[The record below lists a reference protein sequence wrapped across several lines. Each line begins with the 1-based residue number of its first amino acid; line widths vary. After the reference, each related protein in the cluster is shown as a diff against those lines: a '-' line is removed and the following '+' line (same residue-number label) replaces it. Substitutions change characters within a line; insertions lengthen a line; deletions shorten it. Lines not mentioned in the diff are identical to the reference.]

1 MKIRNILC
9 YMILILL
16 SLLLVA
22 CGGESSSGVQATASP
37 TAGRVNGF
45 GTALNHVHSMLA
57 LPNHVLVLATHY
69 GLFRSADDGATWQE
83 VAGGPHQLM
92 DGLMTYSL
100 QVSPLDSNR
109 LYVLTLP
116 SVIPHTGTL
125 GLYTS
130 ADQGRT
136 WTLSIPTASLTSSSI
151 FMVAPGNDTP
161 NEVYI
166 YLPDLG
172 PLGLRLSLDAGQHFS
187 STGMLPFGRILG
199 LLAIP
204 GAPGQL
210 LAYGNDGI
218 ARSTDGGNHWQVLKN
233 IQGGII
239 DVATAGPLRPI
250 YASGDAGIYV
260 SHDGGKTFQLVYTR
274 ASFGSLTASQLQPN
288 MLYGETGLSIYRSD
302 DGGHTWTLLPRIKGN
317 LAPLAADPNNAAG
330 VYLSLSYPTAVYHLV
345 SDEKSWQSLTPPA

>member
-1 MKIRNILC
+1 MLFRDAIMKIRNILC
-9 YMILILL
+9 YMTLILL

-22 CGGESSSGVQATASP
+22 CGGESSSDVQATASP
-37 TAGRVNGF
+37 TAVRVNGF
-45 GTALNHVHSMLA
+45 GTAANHVHSMLA

-69 GLFRSADDGATWQE
+69 GLFRSADDGTTWQE

-116 SVIPHTGTL
+116 SVTPHAGTP

-151 FMVAPGNDTP
+151 FMVEPGNDTP

-172 PLGLRLSLDAGQHFS
+172 PLGLQLSLDAGQHFPAQ
-187 STGMLPFGRILG
+187 GCCHLG
-199 LLAIP
+199 A
-204 GAPGQL
+204 
-210 LAYGNDGI
+210 
-218 ARSTDGGNHWQVLKN
+218 
-233 IQGGII
+233 
-239 DVATAGPLRPI
+239 
-250 YASGDAGIYV
+250 
-260 SHDGGKTFQLVYTR
+260 FLVFWLFLGHR
-274 ASFGSLTASQLQPN
+274 GSF
-288 MLYGETGLSIYRSD
+288 
-302 DGGHTWTLLPRIKGN
+302 
-317 LAPLAADPNNAAG
+317 
-330 VYLSLSYPTAVYHLV
+330 
-345 SDEKSWQSLTPPA
+345 